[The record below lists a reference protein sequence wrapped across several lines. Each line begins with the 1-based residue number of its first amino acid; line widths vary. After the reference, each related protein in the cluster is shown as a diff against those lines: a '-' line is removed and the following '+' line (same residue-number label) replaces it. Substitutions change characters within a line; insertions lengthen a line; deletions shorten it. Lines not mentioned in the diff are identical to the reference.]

1 MLTDHPLSTFIKTEE
16 EEEEE
21 GEGVKQE
28 VESDKLP
35 EVKKE
40 EEEVVLTEK
49 MQTEENKQ

>member
-1 MLTDHPLSTFIKTEE
+1 MLTDHPLSAFIKT

-35 EVKKE
+35 EVKE
-40 EEEVVLTEK
+40 EEEVVLTEV
-49 MQTEENKQ
+49 QTEENKP